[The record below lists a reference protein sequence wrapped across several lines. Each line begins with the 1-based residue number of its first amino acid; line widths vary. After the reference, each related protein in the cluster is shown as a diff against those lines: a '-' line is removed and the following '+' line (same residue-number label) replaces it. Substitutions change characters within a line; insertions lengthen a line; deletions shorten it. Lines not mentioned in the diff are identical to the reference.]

1 MIEIVTV
8 IVLVLAGAAG
18 AVCLGCLVASARD
31 GAARRRALYERA
43 RWRTGVVLPAEDR
56 KRVRRFLLGVRR

>member
-1 MIEIVTV
+1 MIETVTV

-18 AVCLGCLVASARD
+18 VVCLWCLVASTRD
-31 GAARRRALYERA
+31 EAARRRALHERA
-43 RWRTGVVLPAEDR
+43 RWRAGVVLPDEDR